1 MSNSLGATG
10 SFKDGVREI
19 TIASWQDF
27 RDQALALKTK
37 RGFVWRGQ
45 TKDWPLQS
53 SFDRKV
59 STKNSQDRLKQL
71 ASHLDAFRQRMD
83 KSYPNLL
90 PHDDVDA
97 WALAQHYGLK
107 TPLLDWTSSPYIAAY
122 FAFIE
127 LNDPNDPDD
136 DYRYVYA
143 LDRTLERLVSKL
155 KQGTLVLSRDQ
166 SVPFID
172 KLAIPN
178 PRFSA
183 QKSVFTN
190 GLRGKAIG
198 EFIDSF
204 TRKRPNNLIMIKF
217 RIPTICRD
225 QCLRDLHLMNI
236 DHTSLLL
243 DLRDVVEDCNSQL

>member
-1 MSNSLGATG
+1 MSKSLGATTSLKNG
-10 SFKDGVREI
+10 LRVV
-19 TIASWQDF
+19 TAASWQDF
-27 RDQALALKTK
+27 REQAIALKTK

-59 STKNSQDRLKQL
+59 STKNSQDRLKKL
-71 ASHLDAFRQRMD
+71 ASHLDAFRQRMH

-90 PHDDVDA
+90 PRDDVDA

-107 TPLLDWTSSPYIAAY
+107 TPFLDWTSSPYIAAY
-122 FAFIE
+122 FALIE
-127 LNDPNDPDD
+127 RNDPNDPDD
-136 DYRYVYA
+136 DYRYIYA
-143 LDRTLERLVSKL
+143 LDRTIERLVSKL
-155 KQGTLVLSRDQ
+155 KHGSRVLSRDQ

-183 QKSVFTN
+183 QKGVFTN
-190 GLRGKAIG
+190 GLRGKAIE
-198 EFIDSF
+198 EFMDSF
-204 TRKRPNNLIMIKF
+204 TRKRPDNLIMVKF
-217 RIPTICRD
+217 RIPTIYRD
-225 QCLRDLHLMNI
+225 ECLRDLHLMNI

-243 DLRDVVEDCNSQL
+243 DLRDVVEDCNTQ